1 MGQNLNGVAQPVSI
15 AGKLNVRPPWVIPYT
30 RKNQDGE
37 REVYPFTVHDT
48 RGHGNRWIQNRHDEQ
63 HPFYGRINPNE
74 KT

>member
-1 MGQNLNGVAQPVSI
+1 MGQNLSSVAQPVSI

-37 REVYPFTVHDT
+37 REVYPFTVPDP
-48 RGHGNRWIQNRHDEQ
+48 RGHGNRWIKNPHDEQ
-63 HPFYGRINPNE
+63 HPFYRRQDPID